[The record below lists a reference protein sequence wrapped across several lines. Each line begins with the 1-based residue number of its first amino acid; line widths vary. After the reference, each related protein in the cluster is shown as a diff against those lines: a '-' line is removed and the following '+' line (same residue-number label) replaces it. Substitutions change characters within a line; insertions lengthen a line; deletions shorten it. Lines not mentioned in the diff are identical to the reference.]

1 MAKGKKGSKKER
13 SERRFDPKSAGGPG
27 VVKLIG
33 ALGSIAMGAGA
44 YGQFVPTMSDPP
56 HDPVQYSAWVLA
68 GGAIVL
74 GAAIWLG
81 TSGEPSL
88 RVGDPGVA
96 IDKGSLVRIPWY
108 AIDKIELVAD
118 AVVVRGKDD
127 LGTPRTVTAKLA
139 TQPDAAAWIVKEARA
154 RVPDVVDIA
163 EDASLPAAD
172 KHAGEVL
179 AADPPQVVG
188 KHCAD
193 TGRIIAYEPD
203 ARVCPRCDRVYHKA
217 SVPERCA
224 CGASLTSLLP
234 AAKSA

>member
-13 SERRFDPKSAGGPG
+13 SERRFDPKSAGGPAI
-27 VVKLIG
+27 VKLIG
-33 ALGSIAMGAGA
+33 AIGSLAMGAGA
-44 YGQFVPTMSDPP
+44 YGQFVPTMADPP

-68 GGAIVL
+68 
-74 GAAIWLG
+74 
-81 TSGEPSL
+81 SGEPSL
-88 RVGDPGVA
+88 RVGDPGIAV
-96 IDKGSLVRIPWY
+96 DKGSLTRIPWY
-108 AIDKIELVAD
+108 AIDKIELVGG
-118 AVVVRGKDD
+118 AVVVRGTDD
-127 LGTPRTVTAKLA
+127 LGIARTVTAKLA

-154 RVPDVVDIA
+154 RVPDVVDIS
-163 EDASLPAAD
+163 EEESLPAAD
-172 KHAGEVL
+172 KHAGEVI
-179 AADPPQVVG
+179 AAEPPQVVG